1 MISAINKY
9 WIFLFGL
16 FLFNCSNERDSNRII
31 HPTEE
36 NLNPEFGIT
45 NVVNNRDTLFP
56 DDSAVPDILKRI
68 RNEKTLFTV
77 GKQEG
82 EEFEMFGQI
91 SAIHIDENS
100 NIFISDSQDA
110 GIYLY
115 DSSGNDQQTF
125 GRKGRGPGELVN
137 ADRII
142 LKNGE
147 LFVLNLFFDLKSY
160 RFENGK
166 YVYDST
172 LETGLIPISF
182 CISDNRLF
190 LQSLYMGDDLLNEK
204 PGNITVFNV
213 GDYKTPL
220 RSFGSYYQS
229 ESPLAVQS
237 MSAGAI
243 ACGQK
248 SGQLFHYKR
257 LLNLVYSYDKSGNLS
272 WITRLD
278 NFQFMRIL
286 ETPDRIGGDPNHLQ
300 EEFDLIENL
309 IVLNSDYLLVQVEN
323 RKLNG
328 DENQKIKLHSYLLNN
343 NNGSGIYIGNDLSL
357 ILSAT
362 ENRLAFLEQGDY
374 PRVRISQY

>member
-1 MISAINKY
+1 MAYSTAHY
-9 WIFLFGL
+9 WIFLFA
-16 FLFNCSNERDSNRII
+16 FLMLSCGNAGESNRII

-45 NVVNNRDTLFP
+45 NVIDMRDTLIS
-56 DDSAVPDILKRI
+56 DHAAVPDILNRV
-68 RNEKTLFTV
+68 RNSKILFTI
-77 GKQEG
+77 GKEEG

-91 SAIHIDENS
+91 SDVHIDENS
-100 NIFISDSQDA
+100 NIFISDSQDT
-110 GIYLY
+110 GIYIY
-115 DSSGNDQQTF
+115 DSNGFHLQTF

-142 LKNGE
+142 TSSRKL
-147 LFVLNLFFDLKSY
+147 LALDLFFDLKSY
-160 RFENGK
+160 RFESGE
-166 YVYDST
+166 YSYDST
-172 LETGLIPISF
+172 LETGLIPSSF
-182 CISDNRLF
+182 CISGDELF
-190 LQSLYMGDDLLNEK
+190 LQSMPIGEQLLTERPNS
-204 PGNITVFNV
+204 ITVFRIEN
-213 GDYKTPL
+213 YETAL

-229 ESPLAVQS
+229 ESLLAVQS

-248 SGQLFHYKR
+248 SDQIFHYKR
-257 LLNLVYSYDKSGNLS
+257 LLNLVYSYDKSGEIS

-300 EEFDLIENL
+300 EEFDLIKNL

-328 DENQKIKLHSYLLNN
+328 GENQKITLHSYLLDN
-343 NNGSGIYIGNDLSL
+343 NNGSGVYIGDNLPP
-357 ILSAT
+357 ILAAT
-362 ENRLAFLEQGDY
+362 ENRLAFLKEYDY
-374 PRVRISQY
+374 PHIRIAEF

>member
-115 DSSGNDQQTF
+115 DSSGNHQQTF

-213 GDYKTPL
+213 GDYNTPL

>member
-1 MISAINKY
+1 MAYSTAHY
-9 WIFLFGL
+9 WIFLFA
-16 FLFNCSNERDSNRII
+16 FLMLSCGNAGESNRII

-45 NVVNNRDTLFP
+45 NVIDMRDTLIS
-56 DDSAVPDILKRI
+56 DHAAVTDILNRV
-68 RNEKTLFTV
+68 RNSKTLFTI
-77 GKQEG
+77 GKDEG

-91 SAIHIDENS
+91 SDVHIDENS
-100 NIFISDSQDA
+100 NIYISDSQDT
-110 GIYLY
+110 GIYIY
-115 DSSGNDQQTF
+115 DSNGFHLQTF

-142 LKNGE
+142 TSSRKL
-147 LFVLNLFFDLKSY
+147 LALDLFFDLKSY
-160 RFENGK
+160 RFESGE
-166 YVYDST
+166 YSYDST
-172 LETGLIPISF
+172 LETGLIPSSF
-182 CISDNRLF
+182 CISGDELF
-190 LQSLYMGDDLLNEK
+190 LQSMPIGEQLLTERPNS
-204 PGNITVFNV
+204 ITVFRIEN
-213 GDYKTPL
+213 YETAL

-229 ESPLAVQS
+229 ESLLAVQS

-248 SGQLFHYKR
+248 SDQIFHYKR
-257 LLNLVYSYDKSGNLS
+257 LLNLVYSYDKSGEIS

-300 EEFDLIENL
+300 EEFDLIKNL

-328 DENQKIKLHSYLLNN
+328 GENQKITLHSYLLDN
-343 NNGSGIYIGNDLSL
+343 NNGSGVYIGDNLPP
-357 ILSAT
+357 ILAAT
-362 ENRLAFLEQGDY
+362 ENRLTFLKEYDY
-374 PRVRISQY
+374 PHIRIAEF